1 MKFPFRA
8 GARIALLLLVV
19 LVTVLSVASLPPSA
33 TPGNFITRAV
43 SEFLFSE
50 ASNADKVGHF
60 IAYFVLG
67 MATFAAGVARR
78 PFWLGTLLLAA
89 YGVGLEGVQYFL
101 PYRTAEFWD
110 AIVNGAGAA
119 TGSALAAG
127 VNRLLFGRGK

>member
-1 MKFPFRA
+1 MRIPYRA
-8 GARIALLLLVV
+8 GARIALLLLVI

-43 SEFLFSE
+43 STLLFGD

-60 IAYFVLG
+60 IAYFMLG
-67 MATFAAGVARR
+67 MAAYAAGVARR
-78 PFWLGTLLLAA
+78 PFWFGPLLLAV

-119 TGSALAAG
+119 TGAALAAG
-127 VNRLLFGRGK
+127 VNRFLLGHGR